1 MDEKSQTTEQQQSTT
16 EPAADFDLQESINRL
31 RAHFQNGANPA
42 QNSAQQSDN
51 QQDTMNIQNNLNGSV
66 RLNGALLN
74 NDAVDDDVAI
84 EEQYLTQFGLDD
96 GEFRQARRKKKANHR
111 PKKSADQIRSELA
124 ETAELETQ
132 FKTTY
137 TPARFEEGWLRDS
150 LQPFYQQGLI
160 TDVLMLVKGGKE
172 ANVYLCRAHPS
183 TELEYM
189 AAKVYRPR
197 AMRNLRNDITYREG
211 REILNSAD
219 GGVVRRR
226 ESRQLRAIRKKT
238 AFGVELLH
246 GSWLGYEY
254 QTLGRLSGMGARV
267 PKPVAQGE
275 NAMLMHYVGD
285 ESVAAPVLHSVTLPR
300 EEVQPLFNEV
310 MRNVEL
316 MLKNE
321 LIHGDLSAYNILYW
335 QGQVT
340 LIDFPQVT
348 AAIKNRNAYKIFER
362 DVQRVCDYFNQQGMD
377 VVAPAFAA
385 TMWRHCLGLEPGQ
398 QLWDE

>member
-1 MDEKSQTTEQQQSTT
+1 MTEKSQPNDRQSTT
-16 EPAADFDLQESINRL
+16 ESAADFDLQESINRL
-31 RAHFQNGANPA
+31 KAHFHHGATPPPNGA
-42 QNSAQQSDN
+42 QQHN
-51 QQDTMNIQNNLNGSV
+51 HTQDTMNTQENLNGSV
-66 RLNGALLN
+66 NLNGAPLQ
-74 NDAVDDDVAI
+74 DDTVDDVAI

-96 GEFRQARRKKKANHR
+96 GEYRRTRGKKKANHR
-111 PKKSADQIRSELA
+111 PKKSAEQIRAELA
-124 ETAELETQ
+124 ETAELETE

-183 TELEYM
+183 TELEFM

-219 GGVVRRR
+219 GGIVRRR

-238 AFGVELLH
+238 NFGVELLH

-254 QTLGRLSGMGARV
+254 QTLAKLASLGATV

-275 NAMLMHYVGD
+275 NAMLMHYVGN
-285 ESVAAPVLHSVTLPR
+285 ESVAAPVLHSVTLPK
-300 EEVQPLFNEV
+300 EEVQPLFNQV
-310 MRNVEL
+310 MHNVEL
-316 MLKNE
+316 MLNNE

-348 AAIKNRNAYKIFER
+348 AAIKNRNAYGIFER

-385 TMWRHCLGLEPGQ
+385 TMWRRCLGLEPGQ
-398 QLWDE
+398 QLWDQ